1 MNTASLHED
10 KFNEYLEDWSTDTAI
25 WFLINKP
32 ISKEGYEMNF
42 LPRLKQV
49 METQGEARI
58 GLVFD
63 EYKGYEKQAVASD
76 MEALIQYGKHV
87 KKIAMVNPPEKVILQ
102 FKFKEPL
109 ISGEIQYF
117 DAAEKDK
124 AIAWLNE

>member
-1 MNTASLHED
+1 MDTASLHEE
-10 KFNEYLEDWSTDTAI
+10 KFNEYLEDWSTDKAI

-42 LPRLKQV
+42 LPRLKQL
-49 METQGEARI
+49 MEKHSEARV
-58 GLVFD
+58 GLVFED
-63 EYKGYEKQAVASD
+63 YKGYEKQAVESD

-87 KKIAMVNPPEKVILQ
+87 KKIAMVNPPEKVMLQ

-117 DAAEKDK
+117 DAAQKDE
-124 AIAWLNE
+124 AIEWLNA